1 MKDCRCY
8 FLVAKSQ
15 SPSNLTG
22 PAENELIPSEERP
35 WVTVEE
41 LGEPLCLR
49 DHNPLKSCLDGLLP
63 YIIAVLCILFCL
75 FFFSS
80 LILFLNFTILY

>member
-1 MKDCRCY
+1 MKDCHCY

-22 PAENELIPSEERP
+22 PAGNELIPSEERP

-41 LGEPLCLR
+41 LGEPLSLG
-49 DHNPLKSCLDGLLP
+49 DYNPLKSCLDGLLP
-63 YIIAVLCILFCL
+63 YISAVLCILFCFF
-75 FFFSS
+75 FFFSF
-80 LILFLNFTILY
+80 ILFYF